1 MYGKVGASE
10 SKAWVLF
17 DAGDWK
23 RSDVAVSEFRSIG
36 EAQGAD
42 DVVIICSFSAGVLAQ
57 TDNEKVS
64 SRST

>member
-1 MYGKVGASE
+1 M
-10 SKAWVLF
+10 LF

-42 DVVIICSFSAGVLAQ
+42 DVVIICSFSAGVPAQ